1 MKKKIAL
8 VFCIALM
15 SATGLYG
22 QITKYNVN
30 KIFYPAYHQEER
42 HPITFPKVDGY
53 FVLVCDFHTH
63 TMFSDGLV
71 WPEYRVA
78 EAWCDGL
85 DALAIT
91 DHIEYLPYKKYL
103 NSDHNTSYEIAKPA
117 ADKLGF
123 MLVRAAEITRKQA
136 VFGHFNALF
145 IKDANAIALEDP
157 KASIQEAKNQGAFVV
172 WNHPGWAVDST
183 YFKEFQEDLLKN
195 KLFDGIEVY
204 NSAEFYPR
212 ALSWAIDKNLTVL
225 ATSDVHG
232 TIDDKML
239 ANECAKRPATLVL
252 AKERSLD
259 GIKEALF
266 AGRTLA
272 FFHNSIA
279 GKESLAHEFV
289 KACIIPEKVWS
300 NDKNATWLLKNE
312 GDIIFNF
319 TVGKNTYLLPAKSTI
334 TISLPVLS
342 KSITLK
348 FNNIFIY
355 ENTTLAHD
363 LQLN

>member
-1 MKKKIAL
+1 MKKTI
-8 VFCIALM
+8 VFSLCFLFI
-15 SATGLYG
+15 SATSLFG

-30 KIFYPAYHQEER
+30 KIFYPHYQQENR
-42 HPITFPKVDGY
+42 TPVSFPDVAGY
-53 FVLVCDFHTH
+53 KVLVCDFHSH

-71 WPEYRVA
+71 WPEYRVE

-91 DHIEYLPYKKYL
+91 DHIEYQPHKKYL
-103 NSDHNTSYEIAKPA
+103 NSDNNTSYEIAKPV

-123 MLVRAAEITRKQA
+123 LLVKGTEITRKQA
-136 VFGHFNALF
+136 VLGHFNALF
-145 IKDANAIALEDP
+145 IKDANAIALDDP

-212 ALSWAIDKNLTVL
+212 ALSWAIDKNLTIL

-232 TIDDKML
+232 TIDDKVL
-239 ANECAKRPATLVL
+239 SNECAHRPATLVL
-252 AKERSLD
+252 AKERSLE

-266 AGRTLA
+266 ARRTLA

-289 KACIIPEKVWS
+289 KACIIPEKLS
-300 NDKNATWLLKNE
+300 TDGKTTTWLLKNS

-319 TVGKNTYLLPAKSTI
+319 TIGKNTYLLPAKSSI
-334 TISLPVLS
+334 TISMPASATFV
-342 KSITLK
+342 TMK

-363 LQLN
+363 LQFN

>member
-1 MKKKIAL
+1 MKKRIILILFA
-8 VFCIALM
+8 VFTG
-15 SATGLYG
+15 ATGLFG

-30 KIFYPAYHQEER
+30 KIFYPSYQQEEKT
-42 HPITFPKVDGY
+42 PVTFPKVAGFY
-53 FVLVCDFHTH
+53 VLVCDFHTH

-71 WPEYRVA
+71 WPDYRVA
-78 EAWCDGL
+78 EAWSDGL

-91 DHIEYLPYKKYL
+91 DHIEYLPHKQYL
-103 NSDHNTSYEIAKPA
+103 NSNHNTSYEIAKPA

-123 MLVRAAEITRKQA
+123 MLVKGTEITRKQA
-136 VFGHFNALF
+136 TLGHFNALF

-204 NSAEFYPR
+204 NSNEFYPR
-212 ALSWAIDKNLTVL
+212 ALSWAIDKNITVL

-232 TIDDKML
+232 TIDDKAL
-239 ANECAKRPATLVL
+239 ANECARRPATLVL
-252 AKERSLD
+252 AKERSLE

-289 KACIIPEKVWS
+289 NACIIPEKLSS
-300 NDKNATWLLKNE
+300 NDKNTTWLLKND
-312 GDIIFNF
+312 GDIVFNF
-319 TVGKNTYLLPAKSTI
+319 SIGKTTYLLPAKSGI
-334 TISLPVLS
+334 TISLPVNSTSVLM
-342 KSITLK
+342 K

-355 ENTTLAHD
+355 ENATLAHD
-363 LQLN
+363 LQLK